1 MDIIGI
7 IGNTV
12 AGRKGFYETKRGEK
26 SQRRQNLLWCAFV
39 ALWFKS
45 LSPNKRGGTA
55 KQSKA

>member
-26 SQRRQNLLWCAFV
+26 KPKKTKLVMVCILGSVVQKL
-39 ALWFKS
+39 KS
-45 LSPNKRGGTA
+45 
-55 KQSKA
+55 